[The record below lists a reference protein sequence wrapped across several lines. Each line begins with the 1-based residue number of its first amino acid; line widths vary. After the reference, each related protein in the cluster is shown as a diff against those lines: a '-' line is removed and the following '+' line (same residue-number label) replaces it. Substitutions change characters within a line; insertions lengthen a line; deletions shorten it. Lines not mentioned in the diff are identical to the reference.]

1 MTTSRWN
8 SLSSEQQDVLTRN
21 NVTKDDWDG
30 YTDEQKLDA
39 YDVAQSKFSVSQ
51 IQTETENSANESIG
65 NLNEL
70 LAMIGVITGD
80 QDKFVKA
87 LQQESKVRS
96 TIINQVG
103 QVGELQRQNTEAIFN
118 ASVFLAEFGI
128 TSDDVLKTYTEISA
142 TLGRNVILTEEQL
155 KNQTLLRESLGDQQY
170 AYSNI
175 IEQLD
180 LLNISFEQS
189 VELGQDMMNTARMMG
204 VNMEQ
209 FLSNMNRNMNMLN
222 TYNFADG
229 VEGFGRMAAQATR
242 LGLEMSTVSSLAEKV
257 MDPEGAIELA
267 ANLQVVG
274 GAVGDLA
281 DPFRLMYLATNDLAG
296 LQDQLIG
303 VGKDLAVFNEETG
316 QISFPPTAQRQLR
329 ALADTL
335 GMSKEEFAEMVKLQ
349 TKFEAISNQLNLS
362 ILPSGEEGER
372 LEEFIQS
379 MAQVGEGGKF
389 EIALG
394 KDGEKIAI
402 EDLNQENIAKLT
414 EQMVD
419 QNKTVEEIQVEQ
431 LNALDAIQQNT
442 KDTADA
448 GITAGIVA
456 GIEPGLIAKGISESF
471 DVITDDLK
479 TGLKD
484 VFVDGFEGLREGVM
498 GGGDI
503 FEAFNIFKQSQEE
516 ATTATEEGN
525 VTRKGIAKSIDDLLE
540 VSSPFFIENMD
551 FDEYLKGKTA
561 ETSEGDVYMPA
572 TGYNRF
578 IFDPVKKQTTKLAVG
593 DQLFAFRQPQS
604 PMMNMGGEM
613 NTNTESPTVRV
624 TLDLPREMRLALDG
638 QNMGNFNWR
647 NLVANRDFV
656 QTLKSVLASTN
667 LATAPGP
674 ENATSSEIFYM
685 A

>member
-1 MTTSRWN
+1 MTNRWSDLDQETKELLTRQGTTQSQWD
-8 SLSSEQQDVLTRN
+8 SLSSADKT
-21 NVTKDDWDG
+21 T
-30 YTDEQKLDA
+30 TLDNA
-39 YDVAQSKFSVSQ
+39 IANDTISN
-51 IQTETENSANESIG
+51 IQTETGTSASEG
-65 NLNEL
+65 TQNLNEL
-70 LAMIGVITGD
+70 IALLGVAVGD
-80 QDKFVKA
+80 QDNFVKA

-155 KNQTLLRESLGDQQY
+155 KNQTLLRQSLGDY
-170 AYSNI
+170 GRGFDDI
-175 IEQLD
+175 IKQLD

-189 VELGQDMMNTARMMG
+189 VELGEEMMNTARMMG

-209 FLSNMNRNMNMLN
+209 FLSNMSRNMNMLN

-242 LGLEMSTVSSLAEKV
+242 LGLEMSTVSNLAERV

-349 TKFEAISNQLNLS
+349 TKFEAISNQLSLS

-389 EIALG
+389 EIAVG
-394 KDGEKIAI
+394 DDMIEV
-402 EDLNQENIAKLT
+402 EDLTSENIATLT

-431 LNALDAIQQNT
+431 LNALDAIKNAT
-442 KDTADA
+442 TETAAAARDA
-448 GITAGIVA
+448 GIVSGL
-456 GIEPGLIAKGISESF
+456 EPGLIAKGISESF
-471 DVITDDLK
+471 DVITDEFK
-479 TGLKD
+479 SGLTD
-484 VFVDGFEGLREGVM
+484 AFDAGFEGLREGVM
-498 GGGDI
+498 GGDDI
-503 FEAFNIFKQSQEE
+503 FKTLNENQVKQN
-516 ATTATEEGN
+516 TTLNDA
-525 VTRKGIAKSIDDLLE
+525 LE
-540 VSSPFFIENMD
+540 VETKLYKESSDYFRESMD
-551 FDEYLKGKTA
+551 LVRA
-561 ETSEGDVYMPA
+561 EQERQGGVGNTETGSEDVYMPA

>member
-1 MTTSRWN
+1 MTNRWSDLDQETKELLTRQGTTQSQWD
-8 SLSSEQQDVLTRN
+8 SLSSADKT
-21 NVTKDDWDG
+21 T
-30 YTDEQKLDA
+30 TLDNA
-39 YDVAQSKFSVSQ
+39 IANDTISN
-51 IQTETENSANESIG
+51 IQTETGTSTSEG
-65 NLNEL
+65 TQNLNEL
-70 LAMIGVITGD
+70 IALLGVAVGD
-80 QDKFVKA
+80 QDNFVKA

-155 KNQTLLRESLGDQQY
+155 KNQTLLRQSLGDY
-170 AYSNI
+170 GRGFDDI
-175 IEQLD
+175 IKQLD

-189 VELGQDMMNTARMMG
+189 VELGEEMMNTARMMG

-209 FLSNMNRNMNMLN
+209 FLSNMSRNMNMLN

-242 LGLEMSTVSSLAEKV
+242 LGLEMSTVSNLAERV

-349 TKFEAISNQLNLS
+349 TKFEAISNQLSLS

-389 EIALG
+389 EIAVG
-394 KDGEKIAI
+394 DDMIEV
-402 EDLNQENIAKLT
+402 EDLTSENIATLT

-431 LNALDAIQQNT
+431 LNALDAIKNAT
-442 KDTADA
+442 TETAAAARDA
-448 GITAGIVA
+448 GIVSGL
-456 GIEPGLIAKGISESF
+456 EPGLIAKGISESF
-471 DVITDDLK
+471 DVITDEFK
-479 TGLKD
+479 SGLTD
-484 VFVDGFEGLREGVM
+484 AFDAGFEGLREGVM
-498 GGGDI
+498 GGDDI
-503 FEAFNIFKQSQEE
+503 FKTLNENQVKQN
-516 ATTATEEGN
+516 TTLNDA
-525 VTRKGIAKSIDDLLE
+525 LE
-540 VSSPFFIENMD
+540 VETKLYKESSDYFRESMD
-551 FDEYLKGKTA
+551 LVRAEQERQGGVGNT
-561 ETSEGDVYMPA
+561 ETSSEDVYMPA